1 MEKNIFVRVF
11 ELKKKIHWMISK
23 GKEKNKVIRDL
34 SLCVVQRFPGF
45 DIIKISNENEIRQD
59 FSRINIDYQPV
70 KHFKQKTNCYFT
82 NMLHLLYRTTMTTGE
97 NKKIEHTNAC
107 GACSQFFAL
116 KKRYERHL
124 KRCAKMPGMLYEFK
138 NPDLVTYEDNL
149 KI

>member
-82 NMLHLLYRTTMTTGE
+82 NMLHLLCRTTMTTGE
-97 NKKIEHTNAC
+97 NKKLSI
-107 GACSQFFAL
+107 QMLVAL
-116 KKRYERHL
+116 VHNFLLL
-124 KRCAKMPGMLYEFK
+124 KRDTK
-138 NPDLVTYEDNL
+138 D
-149 KI
+149 I